1 MCEKLTKV
9 LFWLCLVTSVSWL
22 LSSVFELIAGDGMVW
37 WYKLLLSLAFAVAAA
52 LSWEQIKRER
62 ES

>member
-1 MCEKLTKV
+1 MTERLTKV
-9 LFWLCLVTSVSWL
+9 QFWLCFTTSVAWL
-22 LSSVFELIAGDGMVW
+22 LSSVAGLIAGDGMVFLR
-37 WYKLLLSLAFAVAAA
+37 LLLSLAFAVAAA

>member
-1 MCEKLTKV
+1 MIERLTKV
-9 LFWLCLVTSVSWL
+9 QFWLCFVTSVAWL
-22 LSSVFELIAGDGMVW
+22 LSSVAGLIAGDGMVFL
-37 WYKLLLSLAFAVAAA
+37 KLLLSLAFAVAAA